1 MPCYRYIITDALLYR
16 EQKAP
21 FQVYSKRWQSMDIV
35 DIPSSGWASDETRT
49 IVLSPI
55 HADAPFQIRV
65 REFIPVEGDLLEEQW
80 MTATGLQRISLP
92 KYAVADM
99 QEAAGDLKTFIEK
112 NVWNFINASVQKL
125 DPLFW
130 ETYYMAFRH
139 IGNAQVWPVSRL
151 FRPTLTA
158 L

>member
-1 MPCYRYIITDALLYR
+1 
-16 EQKAP
+16 
-21 FQVYSKRWQSMDIV
+21 MDIV